1 MSTLAQIANFL
12 RWREWGPGKLSLLWG
27 LSLYI
32 ALAYEL
38 AFEKYLI
45 TFLVF
50 LPFAAAQATLAH
62 VLNEWSDRELDRRQ
76 FKRNAFNGMTQ
87 LECILSISLVVIA
100 AIITGLPFIP
110 RTGVMMMWLA
120 WAVLMASY
128 SLEPLRLKTK
138 GLVGLLVLLAAQWF
152 LPVLITFAVFEAPAG
167 VEMWVLVVAIT
178 VSGASLEITRQQSN
192 RTRQMITGTG
202 TFVAG
207 ISDAD
212 MNHLRTIFHI
222 LDKLAIGLVIAVVVS
237 TLENSSGN
245 WFPMFSAILALPY
258 ALLVLVTLR
267 NMARRREDNAASEKH
282 LVEDESST
290 GLLHEA
296 FVVFAVPVVAG
307 TALAIQIPVYG
318 FVVGGFVVYQ
328 LLANRPNLYRPLA
341 EIRIRIS
348 K

>member
-27 LSLYI
+27 LSIYI

-50 LPFAAAQATLAH
+50 LPFAAAQAALGH
-62 VLNEWSDRELDRRQ
+62 VVNEWSDRELDRRQ

-87 LECILSISLVVIA
+87 LECILSISLVLVA

-110 RTGVMMMWLA
+110 RPGVMMLWLV
-120 WAVLMASY
+120 WAVLMAAY

-167 VEMWVLVVAIT
+167 VEMWVLAAAIT
-178 VSGASLEITRQQSN
+178 VSGASLEISRQQAN

-212 MNHLRTIFHI
+212 MDQLKIIFHI
-222 LDKLAIGLVIAVVVS
+222 LDKLAIGLVIAVAVS
-237 TLENSSGN
+237 TLENSSGS
-245 WFPMFSAILALPY
+245 WFLMLSAILALPY

-267 NMARRREDNAASEKH
+267 NMVRRKESVAVSEKH
-282 LVEDESST
+282 LVEDDTST
-290 GLLHEA
+290 ALLHEA
-296 FVVFAVPVVAG
+296 FVVFAMPVVAG

-318 FVVGGFVVYQ
+318 FVVGVFVVYQ
-328 LLANRPNLYRPLA
+328 LLAHRPNLYRPLA
-341 EIRIRIS
+341 GILIRIS